1 MHSKVI
7 CRFFD
12 DEQMKPDKIRWV
24 RIENRIMMASKKI
37 FMDHHNLTFSFVG
50 EKFFLLFLVEG
61 IINGGVGKLMMP
73 LIQCVRCDL
82 YYHERKLICL
92 TLIKHFPNRGLSKY
106 FRTRLVLRLFVL
118 YFFTLIEYLDHDTS
132 GVDKKQNRRDRDTHT
147 HIQMKYNKLHRH
159 SNRER

>member
-1 MHSKVI
+1 MPFYCIYKMHSKVI

-61 IINGGVGKLMMP
+61 IINGGVGKLMMA

-82 YYHERKLICL
+82 YYHETHLLNTNKA
-92 TLIKHFPNRGLSKY
+92 LSEQGFIEILSNKTC
-106 FRTRLVLRLFVL
+106 FAFIRALLFHIDWIFGSRYVW
-118 YFFTLIEYLDHDTS
+118 
-132 GVDKKQNRRDRDTHT
+132 RRQKT
-147 HIQMKYNKLHRH
+147 KP
-159 SNRER
+159 ER